1 MARFNLPVWH
11 SLYQDQTMAEL
22 LEAFVADKL
31 AQKEQLFND
40 LEDTSLPLQA
50 RSAIQQQIA
59 AIDRL
64 ASGDEAEPDDILD
77 EIWEAQMAAGL
88 EPDLDL
94 TVEEARRLKY
104 GRS

>member
-1 MARFNLPVWH
+1 
-11 SLYQDQTMAEL
+11 MAEL
-22 LEAFVADKL
+22 LEAFIADKL
-31 AQKEQLFND
+31 AQKEQLSND

-104 GRS
+104 GK